1 MEHVKSK
8 KLFLETTVDKI
19 FETSSTFHV
28 KYRTTGRF
36 QFLFFG
42 GFLLLLTKFC
52 EEGWALVYNSMKVW
66 DFFDL
71 S

>member
-28 KYRTTGRF
+28 KYRTTGKF

-42 GFLLLLTKFC
+42 SFLLLLTKFLFW
-52 EEGWALVYNSMKVW
+52 EEG
-66 DFFDL
+66 
-71 S
+71 

>member
-28 KYRTTGRF
+28 KYRTTGKFR
-36 QFLFFG
+36 FLFFG
-42 GFLLLLTKFC
+42 SFLLLLTKFLFW
-52 EEGWALVYNSMKVW
+52 EEGWALVYNSMKV
-66 DFFDL
+66 
-71 S
+71 

>member
-28 KYRTTGRF
+28 KYRTTGKF
-36 QFLFFG
+36 PFLFFG
-42 GFLLLLTKFC
+42 SFLLLLTKFLFW
-52 EEGWALVYNSMKVW
+52 EEGWALVYNSIKV
-66 DFFDL
+66 
-71 S
+71 

>member
-28 KYRTTGRF
+28 KYHTAGKF

-42 GFLLLLTKFC
+42 SFLQLLTKFLFW
-52 EEGWALVYNSMKVW
+52 EEG
-66 DFFDL
+66 
-71 S
+71 

>member
-19 FETSSTFHV
+19 FEISSTFHV
-28 KYRTTGRF
+28 KYRTTGKF

-42 GFLLLLTKFC
+42 SFLLLLTKFLFW
-52 EEGWALVYNSMKVW
+52 EEGWALVYNSIKV
-66 DFFDL
+66 
-71 S
+71 